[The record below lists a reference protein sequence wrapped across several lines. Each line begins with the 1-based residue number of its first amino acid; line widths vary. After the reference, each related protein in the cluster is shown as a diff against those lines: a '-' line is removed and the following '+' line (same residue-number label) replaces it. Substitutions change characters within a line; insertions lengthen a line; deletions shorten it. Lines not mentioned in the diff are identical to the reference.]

1 MSFNFF
7 PNFIFTKLLL
17 MQTIRGL
24 FLIVSSFISFICS
37 LTQERIDINQPLFID
52 DEITFD
58 SYTLNSN
65 SQSDGGSVIDKINML
80 ITELDAND
88 LLLKPYVLSAL

>member
-24 FLIVSSFISFICS
+24 FLIVSSFIISICS
-37 LTQERIDINQPLFID
+37 LTRERIDINQPLFIV
-52 DEITFD
+52 DEISFD
-58 SYTLNSN
+58 SYTLNPN
-65 SQSDGGSVIDKINML
+65 SQSGGGSGIDKINML

-88 LLLKPYVLSAL
+88 PLLKHYVLSAL